1 MAAKKMRKKKL
12 SPMELSEFCRQIAS
26 MTGAGITLSG
36 ALKILEEGTDN
47 KRFAGICR
55 ELQEKM
61 RQGSPASAAM
71 ESAGIFPELMVN
83 MFRAGE
89 ASGKVKEVSAKLAKH
104 YQREHRMNSRIR
116 SALLYP
122 EILAVTAVAA
132 VLMIFL
138 IVVPAVEPLFE
149 KMELPLLTRILM
161 AFSRFIR
168 EKWYFAILIALSPSV
183 LWNALMRN
191 GKARF
196 LWDKI
201 KLHLPVIGK
210 QLRIIYTFRF
220 AGSQSSLYSG
230 GLPMLESLRIA
241 GTTLGNR
248 YLESQFLEVARKVQ
262 NGEMLS
268 SAIKAADGLDRKLAP
283 VILVGEETGKLDE
296 MLENIADSYEYD
308 SDIALTKLISL
319 IEPAMILVMG
329 AIIGLILL
337 GIMLPL
343 WNMYGYIE

>member
-1 MAAKKMRKKKL
+1 
-12 SPMELSEFCRQIAS
+12 
-26 MTGAGITLSG
+26 
-36 ALKILEEGTDN
+36 
-47 KRFAGICR
+47 
-55 ELQEKM
+55 
-61 RQGSPASAAM
+61 
-71 ESAGIFPELMVN
+71 
-83 MFRAGE
+83 
-89 ASGKVKEVSAKLAKH
+89 
-104 YQREHRMNSRIR
+104 
-116 SALLYP
+116 
-122 EILAVTAVAA
+122 
-132 VLMIFL
+132 
-138 IVVPAVEPLFE
+138 
-149 KMELPLLTRILM
+149 
-161 AFSRFIR
+161 
-168 EKWYFAILIALSPSV
+168 
-183 LWNALMRN
+183 
-191 GKARF
+191 
-196 LWDKI
+196 
-201 KLHLPVIGK
+201 
-210 QLRIIYTFRF
+210 
-220 AGSQSSLYSG
+220 
-230 GLPMLESLRIA
+230 MLESLRIA